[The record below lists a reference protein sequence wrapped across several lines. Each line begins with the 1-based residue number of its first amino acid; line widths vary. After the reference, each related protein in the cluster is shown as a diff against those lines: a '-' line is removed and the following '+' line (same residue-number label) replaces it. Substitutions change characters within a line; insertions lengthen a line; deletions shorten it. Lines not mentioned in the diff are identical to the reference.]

1 MLRVLKYKPPV
12 DIAEGFRQGLLE
24 GHKAVVYPVLEWLL
38 KRMPDLKKRAYLA
51 KFLVKVEV
59 RNDFLADPEVAELY
73 EQVRHKLQVS
83 MFPEFKILNSNFE
96 FIRHYSICFT
106 K

>member
-73 EQVRHKLQVS
+73 EQVRHKLQVFTC
-83 MFPEFKILNSNFE
+83 FPIPNLKYLIQNLNL
-96 FIRHYSICFT
+96 
-106 K
+106 

>member
-59 RNDFLADPEVAELY
+59 RNDFLADPEVSELY
-73 EQVRHKLQVS
+73 EQVKRYQ
-83 MFPEFKILNSNFE
+83 FPMYLRNKEIILVTKIKKTIF
-96 FIRHYSICFT
+96 RKKC
-106 K
+106 